1 MTIPLARFDF
11 ANEAMLTDPYPT
23 YRELRDAG
31 PLSRG
36 GPAQW
41 VVTRYADVAALLR
54 DRRLGREF
62 PPEYQAL
69 SVGDGPAN
77 DFLRRIIIDRDP
89 DDHTR
94 LRRLFTKAM
103 SPALIRSLSV
113 PIGLLVEQ
121 VLERA
126 QDAGGFD
133 AVTELAVPVPVIMMS
148 ELFAIPEADRVMLS
162 EWSVALSKAFAV
174 FIPAAERAV
183 AHEAV
188 RHLRDYMHGLLRE
201 RRLRPGDDLLSRML
215 AAGREEE
222 RLSDE
227 EIVDNAVFIYYAG
240 FETTTNLV
248 ATGSMALVTHQDQ
261 QSRLRAD
268 RSLMPTAIE
277 EFLRYDAP
285 IHTTTRLALEPIEI
299 GGRTI
304 RPGRVVVLVL
314 ASANHDE
321 RQFEHPERL
330 DIGRRPNQ
338 HLSFGGGVHHC
349 LGAVL
354 ARVESSAVFDRLLS
368 LYDHIEP
375 AGAAVW
381 RPSGGGFRFPYCAYE
396 SIPVAV
402 PRSTRRSPV
411 AAAR

>member
-1 MTIPLARFDF
+1 MTTELARFDF
-11 ANEAMLTDPYPT
+11 ANEAMLSDPYPT
-23 YRELRDAG
+23 YRALRNAG
-31 PLSRG
+31 PVCRG

-41 VVTRYADVAALLR
+41 VVTRYAEVAALLR

-69 SVGDGPAN
+69 SVGNGPAN

-89 DDHTR
+89 DEHTR

-121 VLERA
+121 VLEQA
-126 QDAGGFD
+126 DDEGGFD
-133 AVTELAVPVPVIMMS
+133 AVTQLAVPVPIIMMS
-148 ELFAIPEADRVMLS
+148 ELFGIPAADRVMLAD
-162 EWSVALSKAFAV
+162 WSVALSKAFAV
-174 FIPAAERAV
+174 FIPPQERAV
-183 AHEAV
+183 AHQAV
-188 RHLRDYMHGLLRE
+188 QHLRDYVHSLLLE
-201 RRLRPGDDLLSRML
+201 RRRHPGDDLLSRML
-215 AAGREEE
+215 AAGRQED

-248 ATGSMALVTHQDQ
+248 ATGCMALVSHQDEQ
-261 QSRLRAD
+261 TRLRAD
-268 RSLMPTAIE
+268 RSLLPTAME

-299 GGRTI
+299 GDRTI

-321 RQFEHPERL
+321 RQFDRPDQL
-330 DIGRRPNQ
+330 DVGRQPNA

-354 ARVESSAVFDRLLS
+354 ARVESSAVFDRLLD
-368 LYDHIEP
+368 LYTRIEP
-375 AGAAVW
+375 AGEAVW

-396 SIPVAV
+396 SIPVGVTRSAGRTAV
-402 PRSTRRSPV
+402 ATV
-411 AAAR
+411 T

>member
-1 MTIPLARFDF
+1 MTTELARFDF
-11 ANEAMLTDPYPT
+11 ANEAMLSDPYPT

-31 PLSRG
+31 PVCRG

-41 VVTRYADVAALLR
+41 VVTRYAEIAALLR

-69 SVGDGPAN
+69 SVGNGPAN

-89 DDHTR
+89 EEHTR

-103 SPALIRSLSV
+103 SPGLIRSLSV

-126 QDAGGFD
+126 DDEGGFD
-133 AVTELAVPVPVIMMS
+133 AVTQLAIPVPVIMMS
-148 ELFAIPEADRVMLS
+148 ELFGIPAADRVMLAD
-162 EWSVALSKAFAV
+162 WSVALSKAFAV
-174 FIPAAERAV
+174 FIPREERTGAHQAV
-183 AHEAV
+183 Q
-188 RHLRDYMHGLLRE
+188 HLRDYMHGLLRE
-201 RRLRPGDDLLSRML
+201 RRRRPGDDLLSRML
-215 AAGREEE
+215 AVGRNEE

-248 ATGSMALVTHQDQ
+248 SAGCMALVAHQDEQ
-261 QSRLRAD
+261 NRLRAD
-268 RSLMPTAIE
+268 RSLLPTAVE

-285 IHTTTRLALEPIEI
+285 IHTTTRLALEAIEI
-299 GGRTI
+299 GDRTI

-321 RQFEHPERL
+321 RQFVRPDRL
-330 DIGRRPNQ
+330 DVGRTPNQ

-354 ARVESSAVFDRLLS
+354 ARVESSAVFDRLLD
-368 LYDHIEP
+368 LYARIEP
-375 AGAAVW
+375 AGEPVW

-396 SIPVAV
+396 SIPVSV
-402 PRSTRRSPV
+402 SR
-411 AAAR
+411 